1 MEVIEWKSGNPNTG
15 KALET
20 LTVAELLKESTT
32 VQKWHGKEEREQVK
46 RFQKLQEFLL
56 AELEGA
62 KAYKSGG
69 VKKDVF
75 IIGKSKENTWLGIE
89 SKLVET

>member
-32 VQKWHGKEEREQVK
+32 VQKWHGKEERELVK
-46 RFQKLQEFLL
+46 RFHELQARF
-56 AELEGA
+56 
-62 KAYKSGG
+62 
-69 VKKDVF
+69 
-75 IIGKSKENTWLGIE
+75 
-89 SKLVET
+89 